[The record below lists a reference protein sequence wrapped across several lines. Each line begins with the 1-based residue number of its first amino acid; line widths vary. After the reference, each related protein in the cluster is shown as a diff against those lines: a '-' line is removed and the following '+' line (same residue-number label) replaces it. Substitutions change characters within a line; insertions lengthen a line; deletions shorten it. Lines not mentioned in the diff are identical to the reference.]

1 VGEEKK
7 ESKTG
12 LVDEQQVL
20 KETAFVEAISDLYS
34 ADGQDD
40 QIEQEKQPDIKVMAE
55 ELEAAKDKVLRIAAD
70 ADNFKKR
77 MEREKERLLKY
88 AGENILRELLATVDN
103 LERALA
109 QGKEESRESG
119 QKLEAMLVGLELTN
133 KGLLGLLEKFVV
145 VPLEV
150 VGCEFDPDKMDALVM
165 ENSDDVPKNH
175 VVREFAKGYRFKD
188 KILRHAQVV
197 VSKGQG

>member
-1 VGEEKK
+1 MGEEKK